1 MGIMDIAIYPLFYW
15 NLFVTYDINKF
26 VFIKI
31 DIDNVF
37 VYLNELYFFS
47 RDKWI
52 GGIVV
57 ANDIF
62 SIDVRV
68 DVIFECKKIRHFM
81 MHYLLCYLFLLKAYQ
96 IGF

>member
-1 MGIMDIAIYPLFYW
+1 MQIGFCLVLVNPPMGIMGITIYSLLYW

-37 VYLNELYFFS
+37 VYFNELYFS
-47 RDKWI
+47 VEI
-52 GGIVV
+52 NGLMNEIIA

-62 SIDVRV
+62 SV
-68 DVIFECKKIRHFM
+68 
-81 MHYLLCYLFLLKAYQ
+81 
-96 IGF
+96 